1 MDPLG
6 SKLPLWLRF
15 APAFLFVFAGG
26 AVVSALIGA
35 SLGIST
41 QLILALLAVMAI
53 GVPASLG
60 SLFLTTR
67 GLTNSLRQLTAA
79 ADAIAHGNLSRRVNA
94 AGGDEAGRL
103 AASFNEMVASLHAR
117 AQRLEAEEL
126 KHTEELMHLQSRMAH
141 AEKLASMGRLAAGVA
156 HELNTPLGGV
166 LSLAMLALEE
176 CEEGHPVRK
185 DLEVIVKQALHCRE
199 IVKGLLAFAH
209 QSESRAAK
217 TDVNSVIESTLAL
230 LERQAMF
237 QNVRTTRTLGEGLP
251 PVFIDPSQ
259 LQSVVIN
266 VVMNA
271 VDAMKGT
278 GALGIETA
286 IDEAGEQLRIRIS
299 DTGKGIPDKIKPLI
313 FEPFFTTKEPGEGT
327 GLGLAIVY
335 GVVKGAGGR
344 ISVDSSPS
352 GTTFTIR
359 FPIMRQGSMED
370 DGESTAPGGA

>member
-1 MDPLG
+1 MRPLG

-15 APAFLFVFAGG
+15 APAVLFVLAGG

-41 QLILALLAVMAI
+41 QLILALLAVMAL
-53 GVPASLG
+53 GVPATLG

-67 GLTNSLRQLTAA
+67 GLANSLRQLTAA
-79 ADAIAHGNLSRRVNA
+79 ADAIAHGDLGRRVNV

-103 AASFNEMVASLHAR
+103 AASLNEMVASLHAR
-117 AQRLEAEEL
+117 AQRLEEEEL

-141 AEKLASMGRLAAGVA
+141 SEKLASMGRLAAGVA

-176 CEEGHPVRK
+176 CDESHPVRK

-209 QSESRAAK
+209 QSESGAAK

-230 LERQAMF
+230 LERQAIF
-237 QNVRTTRTLGEGLP
+237 QNVRTRRTLGEGLP
-251 PVFIDPSQ
+251 PVFIDPSR
-259 LQSVVIN
+259 LQSVIMN

-271 VDAMKGT
+271 VDAMEGT
-278 GALGIETA
+278 GTLGVETTL
-286 IDEAGEQLRIRIS
+286 DEAGGQVLIRIS

-352 GTTFTIR
+352 GTSFTIR
-359 FPIMRQGSMED
+359 LPVMRQGGT
-370 DGESTAPGGA
+370 DGDAQSTAQGGV

>member
-1 MDPLG
+1 MRPLG
-6 SKLPLWLRF
+6 SKLPLWLRL
-15 APAFLFVFAGG
+15 APAVLFVLAGG

-41 QLILALLAVMAI
+41 QLIFALLAVMAV
-53 GVPASLG
+53 GVAATLG

-79 ADAIAHGNLSRRVNA
+79 ADAIAHGDLGRRVNV

-103 AASFNEMVASLHAR
+103 AASLNEMVASLHAR
-117 AQRLEAEEL
+117 AQRLEEEEL

-141 AEKLASMGRLAAGVA
+141 SEKLASMGRLAAGVA

-176 CEEGHPVRK
+176 CDESHPVRK

-209 QSESRAAK
+209 QSESGAAK

-230 LERQAMF
+230 LERQAIF
-237 QNVRTTRTLGEGLP
+237 QNVRTRRTLGEGLP
-251 PVFIDPSQ
+251 PVFIDPSR
-259 LQSVVIN
+259 LQSVIMN

-271 VDAMKGT
+271 VDAMEGT
-278 GALGIETA
+278 GTLGVETTL
-286 IDEAGEQLRIRIS
+286 DEAGGQVLIRIS

-352 GTTFTIR
+352 GTSFTIR
-359 FPIMRQGSMED
+359 LPIMRQGGT
-370 DGESTAPGGA
+370 DGDAQSTAQGGV

>member
-1 MDPLG
+1 MRPLG
-6 SKLPLWLRF
+6 SKLPLWLRL
-15 APAFLFVFAGG
+15 APAVLFVLAGG

-41 QLILALLAVMAI
+41 QLILALLAVMAV
-53 GVPASLG
+53 GVAATLG

-79 ADAIAHGNLSRRVNA
+79 ADAIAHGDLGRRVNV

-103 AASFNEMVASLHAR
+103 AASLNEMVASLHAR
-117 AQRLEAEEL
+117 AQRLEEEEL

-141 AEKLASMGRLAAGVA
+141 SEKLASMGRLAAGVA

-176 CEEGHPVRK
+176 CDESHPVRK

-209 QSESRAAK
+209 QSESGAAK

-230 LERQAMF
+230 LERQAIF
-237 QNVRTTRTLGEGLP
+237 QNVRTRRTLGEGLP
-251 PVFIDPSQ
+251 PVFIDPSR
-259 LQSVVIN
+259 LQSVIMN

-271 VDAMKGT
+271 VDAMEGT
-278 GALGIETA
+278 GTLGVETTL
-286 IDEAGEQLRIRIS
+286 DEAGGQVLIRIS

-352 GTTFTIR
+352 GTSFTIR
-359 FPIMRQGSMED
+359 LPIMRQGGT
-370 DGESTAPGGA
+370 DGDAQSTAQGGV

>member
-1 MDPLG
+1 MRPLG
-6 SKLPLWLRF
+6 SKLPLWIRF
-15 APAFLFVFAGG
+15 APAVLFVLAGG
-26 AVVSALIGA
+26 AVVSAVIGA

-41 QLILALLAVMAI
+41 QLILALLAVMAV
-53 GVPASLG
+53 GVPATLG

-79 ADAIAHGNLSRRVNA
+79 ADAIAHGDLGRRVNV

-103 AASFNEMVASLHAR
+103 AASLNEMVDSLHAR
-117 AQRLEAEEL
+117 AQRLEKEEL

-141 AEKLASMGRLAAGVA
+141 SEKLASMGRLAAGVA

-176 CEEGHPVRK
+176 CDERHPVRK

-209 QSESRAAK
+209 QSESGAAK

-230 LERQAMF
+230 LERQAIF
-237 QNVRTTRTLGEGLP
+237 QNVRTRRTLGEGLP
-251 PVFIDPSQ
+251 PVFIDPSR
-259 LQSVVIN
+259 LQSVIMN

-271 VDAMKGT
+271 VDAMEGT
-278 GALGIETA
+278 GALGVETGV
-286 IDEAGEQLRIRIS
+286 DEAGEQVLIRIS

-359 FPIMRQGSMED
+359 LPIMRQRGA
-370 DGESTAPGGA
+370 DGDVQSTAQGGV

>member
-1 MDPLG
+1 MRPLG

-15 APAFLFVFAGG
+15 APAVLFVLAGG

-41 QLILALLAVMAI
+41 QLILALLAVMAV
-53 GVPASLG
+53 GVPATLG

-79 ADAIAHGNLSRRVNA
+79 ADAIAHGDLGRRVNV

-103 AASFNEMVASLHAR
+103 AASLNEMVASLHAR
-117 AQRLEAEEL
+117 AQRLEEEEL

-141 AEKLASMGRLAAGVA
+141 SEKLASMGRLAAGVA

-176 CEEGHPVRK
+176 CDESHPVRK

-209 QSESRAAK
+209 QSESGAAK

-230 LERQAMF
+230 LERQAIF
-237 QNVRTTRTLGEGLP
+237 QNVRTRRTLGEDLP
-251 PVFIDPSQ
+251 PVFIDPSR
-259 LQSVVIN
+259 LQSVIMN

-271 VDAMKGT
+271 VDAMEGT
-278 GALGIETA
+278 GALGVETA
-286 IDEAGEQLRIRIS
+286 VDEAGEQILIRMS

-359 FPIMRQGSMED
+359 LPIMREGGT
-370 DGESTAPGGA
+370 DGDVQSTAQGGV